1 MTIRLPWS
9 GPRVDP
15 SVEFVSAIIPS
26 CSTGCCDVYPGTVD
40 HYVRLYSRSLT
51 DAKLTAKICVR
62 VFFSEACKIL
72 SSTWQL
78 LTDRLRLRPYRLD
91 DAASMFAVFGDPE
104 VMRYS
109 MSGADPSV
117 EATQARI
124 QKLMDHQASFGF
136 SLWVV
141 ENRATGALLGDC
153 GLKQLEEGP
162 EIEVGY
168 RFARSHWGSGYA
180 TEAAAA
186 SVRYGFG
193 TLGLAR
199 IVAVV
204 EPPNVASHHV
214 LEKIGLH
221 YQRQAHIYGRMM
233 SYFAVD
239 RAAFFEQHPDAPIAD
254 HLR

>member
-1 MTIRLPWS
+1 M
-9 GPRVDP
+9 
-15 SVEFVSAIIPS
+15 
-26 CSTGCCDVYPGTVD
+26 
-40 HYVRLYSRSLT
+40 
-51 DAKLTAKICVR
+51 
-62 VFFSEACKIL
+62 

-78 LTDRLRLRPYRLD
+78 LTDRLKLRPYR
-91 DAASMFAVFGDPE
+91 AADVAAMFRVFGDPE

-124 QKLMDHQASFGF
+124 RKLMDHQEQFGF

-141 ENRATGALLGDC
+141 EDRATGEIFGDC

-168 RFARSHWGSGYA
+168 RLARPYWGRGYA

-186 SVRYGFG
+186 SVRYGFE

-199 IVAVV
+199 IAAVV
-204 EPPNVASHHV
+204 EPPNVASLRV
-214 LEKIGLH
+214 LEKVGLK
-221 YQRQAHIYGRMM
+221 YRRQARYYGRMM
-233 SYFAVD
+233 NYLSAD
-239 RAAFFEQHPDAPIAD
+239 RDAFLQERPKA
-254 HLR
+254 

>member
-1 MTIRLPWS
+1 M
-9 GPRVDP
+9 
-15 SVEFVSAIIPS
+15 
-26 CSTGCCDVYPGTVD
+26 
-40 HYVRLYSRSLT
+40 
-51 DAKLTAKICVR
+51 
-62 VFFSEACKIL
+62 
-72 SSTWQL
+72 
-78 LTDRLRLRPYRLD
+78 D
-91 DAASMFAVFGDPE
+91 DAAAMFAVFGDPE

-141 ENRATGALLGDC
+141 EDRATASLLGDC

-168 RFARSHWGSGYA
+168 RFGRCHWGSGYA

-186 SVRYGFG
+186 CVRYGFG
-193 TLGLAR
+193 TLQLAR

-204 EPPNVASHHV
+204 EPPNVGSHRV
-214 LEKIGLH
+214 LEKIGLQ
-221 YQRQAHIYGRMM
+221 YQRPAHYYGRTM
-233 SYFAVD
+233 SYFAAE
-239 RAAFFEQHPDAPIAD
+239 REAFLQQHPDLPSEK
-254 HLR
+254 